1 MAQIIRRA
9 RQQFNQPIG
18 VVRMDTGA
26 AEVANAFAEAG
37 ESIRRQ
43 AYQVDAEEAK
53 KRGEEAA
60 AAAPSIKLR
69 AYKDGEPVDLSPP
82 EGFGR
87 IARESYRAVIER
99 RFLETMDTDIR
110 LKSKELAGKYDRSP
124 LQYDNAM
131 QAYLDGLAES
141 TEGRFKQFV
150 VDSGSAIKES
160 THLGLIDEARTRA
173 RADAAQHIVSTN
185 SEFNKQ
191 IRMESRTGN
200 FSAVDKIIE
209 EREQATLEGEGA
221 GLKVGSS
228 SIVASEMAGAAA
240 AEYLVTQMNTLSRT
254 NRERILAAIT
264 SNYSLPSGGKAEE
277 VYQNVAKYID
287 ANNKQSVVAELNA
300 AKGDLDALDAAIKA
314 EAVKAGVASRQEK
327 LFDLDRT
334 GTSFLYDSV
343 RAANDAFYS
352 EDGVSID
359 TALSATSNTLL
370 EELRELEL
378 YRRNNDQFTQTDYE
392 RESDELRRAVLSP
405 FITRAAAEGNS
416 EAFRQA
422 LSSGNP
428 SAIAMLT
435 ENQQDVIA
443 GINKYGLFEGS
454 ADDIAF
460 VSPLISQASS
470 SIEEAH
476 LRQQAV
482 IDFEDGYNDLVT
494 EGETNGFDSIDM
506 DAYLKDSKGINP
518 AKVDELKQKYN
529 FFVAKEDFSGI
540 ATAAASIAPD
550 GAGSLA
556 VDSIVAY
563 INSGGKTDMGE
574 EAAGL
579 IDAALEGLL
588 PIQREQIETH
598 LRSISS
604 GLKKEETAQA
614 AARKTRAKIAQ
625 FQSGVFDR
633 GSKESQD
640 ISEALVLGAGFD
652 ISNLE
657 TLTPEI
663 ERTMAKALPTFLV
676 NQLKNIS
683 AGQGD
688 ANAQNALSIYSRLR
702 DYKITMSEGLGL
714 QTNRINALND
724 IISIDRQMML
734 NEMLIGMETGI
745 YSTAN
750 EASIEVAKLM
760 KTSASKAAENV
771 SAFFIDD
778 KGKSISPAKYIT
790 EIFDGDMDPYLTKE
804 FGSMAK
810 LLVAK
815 GFDPEKIKDQLISQY
830 EYRYKD
836 SKYVFDGARGFNNQG
851 RSRFALSAAMPDPK
865 TESYF
870 IDKVDGQLQDMGYT
884 LFNHNDGSSISSTDF
899 FEPVVLVPL
908 FSNVTTSQ
916 QSYQAYK
923 VIDEGDS
930 KVLEPVV
937 HDGMV
942 VGFNISDE
950 LKGKPTDI
958 ELTKFKTYEKLQKD
972 AEAHKYLQKEGIYGG
987 GYSMDGYFGQ
997 VSEAFGLK

>member
-160 THLGLIDEARTRA
+160 THLGLVDEARTRA

-264 SNYSLPSGGKAEE
+264 SNYSLPSGGEAEK

-314 EAVKAGVASRQEK
+314 EAAQAGIASRQDQ
-327 LFDLDRT
+327 LFELRT
-334 GTSFLYDSV
+334 AEENILHN
-343 RAANDAFYS
+343 AARIAGEAFYG
-352 EDGVSID
+352 EGEVDIE
-359 TALSATSNTLL
+359 TALFATSGTLQA
-370 EELRELEL
+370 ELRELET
-378 YRRNNDQFTQTDYE
+378 YRRSNQQFSQTDYE
-392 RESDELRRAVLSP
+392 RESDELRRAALSP
-405 FITRAAAEGNS
+405 FITRAVAEGGS
-416 EAFRQA
+416 ETFRQA
-422 LSSGNP
+422 LVTRSP
-428 SAIAMLT
+428 DAIAKLT

-443 GINKYGLFEGS
+443 GIYKYELFDGS

-476 LRQQAV
+476 LRQQEV
-482 IDFEDGYNDLVT
+482 IDLQTGFYELI
-494 EGETNGFDSIDM
+494 EQGEANGFDSTNM
-506 DAYLKDSKGINP
+506 DDYLEKAKGINP
-518 AKVDELKQKYN
+518 AIAEELNQKYN
-529 FFVAKEDFSGI
+529 FFVAKEDFSRI
-540 ATAAASIAPD
+540 SNFVSSTAPD

-556 VDSIVAY
+556 IDSIVAY
-563 INSGGKTDMGE
+563 INSGDETGITETLK
-574 EAAGL
+574 GL
-579 IDAALEGLL
+579 SDVALEGLL
-588 PIQREQIETH
+588 PKQREQIETH

-604 GLKKEETAQA
+604 GLKKEEAAQVA
-614 AARKTRAKIAQ
+614 AKKTSAKIAA
-625 FQSGVFDR
+625 FKSDMLNR
-633 GSKESQD
+633 GSKEAQD
-640 ISEALVLGAGFD
+640 ISEAIVLSNGFD

-663 ERTMAKALPTFLV
+663 EQTMAKALPTFLV
-676 NQLKNIS
+676 NSLNNLA

-688 ANAQNALSIYSRLR
+688 PNAQNALSIYARLR
-702 DYKITMSEGLGL
+702 DYQITMSEGLGL
-714 QTNRINALND
+714 QANRINALND
-724 IISIDRQMML
+724 IISVDRQMML
-734 NEMLIGMETGI
+734 NKMLIGTVNGI

-760 KTSASKAAENV
+760 KTSPSKAAENV
-771 SAFFIDD
+771 SAFFRDS
-778 KGKSISPAKYIT
+778 KGNSISPEKYVSET
-790 EIFDGDMDPYLTKE
+790 LDDMDPYLIKD
-804 FGSMAK
+804 FGIMAK
-810 LLVAK
+810 LLAAK
-815 GFDPEKIKDQLISQY
+815 GFEPEEVKEQLVGQY
-830 EYRYKD
+830 DNRYKE
-836 SKYVFDGARGFNNQG
+836 SKYVFDGTRGFNNQG
-851 RSRFALSAAMPDPK
+851 RSRFALSAAMPDPRR
-865 TESYF
+865 ESYF
-870 IDKVDGQLQDMGYT
+870 INKVENQLLSMGYT
-884 LFNHNDGSSISSTDF
+884 LFNHNDGSSMSSTDVF
-899 FEPVVLVPL
+899 DPVVLVPL
-908 FSNVTTSQ
+908 FPNVSTAQ
-916 QSYQAYK
+916 QLYQAFK
-923 VIDEGDS
+923 VIDEGGS
-930 KVLEPVV
+930 KVIEPLRLD
-937 HDGMV
+937 DGSMPA
-942 VGFNISDE
+942 FNISDE
-950 LKGKPTDI
+950 
-958 ELTKFKTYEKLQKD
+958 TKEFGSDLEITKAKTYEQLEGD
-972 AEAHKYLQKEGIYGG
+972 AKVHRYLQEN
-987 GYSMDGYFGQ
+987 
-997 VSEAFGLK
+997 GLMSGAPLN

>member
-160 THLGLIDEARTRA
+160 THLGLVDEARTRA

-185 SEFNKQ
+185 SEFNNQ

-240 AEYLVTQMNTLSRT
+240 AEYLVTQMNALSRT

-314 EAVKAGVASRQEK
+314 EAAKAGIALRQEQ
-327 LFDLDRT
+327 LFDSNRDQR
-334 GTSFLYDSV
+334 SMLYNSSK
-343 RAANDAFYS
+343 AANDAFYK
-352 EDGVSID
+352 EDGVSIE
-359 TALSATSNTLL
+359 TSLFAISNTFQ
-370 EELRELEL
+370 EELRELEA
-378 YRRNNDQFTQTDYE
+378 YRRSNDQFDLTDFE
-392 RESDELRRAVLSP
+392 RESNELRQAALSP

-416 EAFRQA
+416 ETFRQA
-422 LSSGNP
+422 LASGKP
-428 SAIAMLT
+428 DAIAMLT

-443 GINKYGLFEGS
+443 GIYKYGLFDGS
-454 ADDIAF
+454 RDDLDF

-470 SIEEAH
+470 SIEDSH
-476 LRQQAV
+476 KMQQAV
-482 IDFEDGYNDLVT
+482 IDLETGFNDLLAK
-494 EGETNGFDSIDM
+494 GETNGFDSINM
-506 DAYLKDSKGINP
+506 DAYLKDSKGIDP
-518 AKVDELKQKYN
+518 RVVDGLYQKYN
-529 FFVAKEDFSGI
+529 FFVAKEDFSRI
-540 ATAAASIAPD
+540 SNFVSSTAPD

-556 VDSIVAY
+556 IDSIVAY
-563 INSGGKTDMGE
+563 INSGDETGITETLK
-574 EAAGL
+574 GL
-579 IDAALEGLL
+579 SDVALEGLL

-604 GLKKEETAQA
+604 GLKKEEAAQA
-614 AARKTRAKIAQ
+614 SARKTTAKIAQ
-625 FQSGVFDR
+625 FNLGALDR
-633 GSKESQD
+633 GSKEAQN
-640 ISEALVLGAGFD
+640 ISEAIVLTNGFD
-652 ISNLE
+652 ISDLE

-676 NQLKNIS
+676 NSLNNLA

-688 ANAQNALSIYSRLR
+688 PNAQNVLSIYSRLR
-702 DYKITMSEGLGL
+702 DYQITMSEGLGL
-714 QTNRINALND
+714 QANRINALND
-724 IISIDRQMML
+724 IISVERQMML
-734 NEMLIGMETGI
+734 NEMLIGTESGI
-745 YSTAN
+745 YSTAR

-778 KGKSISPAKYIT
+778 KGNSISPAKYIT
-790 EIFDGDMDPYLTKE
+790 EIFNGDIDPYLIKE
-804 FGSMAK
+804 FGTMAK

-815 GFDPEKIKDQLISQY
+815 GFDPEKVKDELLSQY
-830 EYRYKD
+830 DTRYRD

-851 RSRFALSAAMPDPK
+851 RSRFALSAGMPDPK
-865 TESYF
+865 RESYF
-870 IDKVDGQLQDMGYT
+870 INKVENQLLSMGYT
-884 LFNHNDGSSISSTDF
+884 LFNHNDGSSISSTDVF
-899 FEPVVLVPL
+899 DPVVLVPM
-908 FSNVTTSQ
+908 FSGVSPAQ
-916 QSYQAYK
+916 QLYQAYK

-930 KVLEPVV
+930 RLIEPVV
-937 HDGMV
+937 LEDGSMPA
-942 VGFNISDE
+942 FNISDE
-950 LKGKPTDI
+950 TK
-958 ELTKFKTYEKLQKD
+958 ELASDLEITEGKTYEQLEGNAK
-972 AEAHKYLQKEGIYGG
+972 AHRYLQEN
-987 GYSMDGYFGQ
+987 
-997 VSEAFGLK
+997 GLISGAPFN

>member
-9 RQQFNQPIG
+9 KQQFNQPIG
-18 VVRMDTGA
+18 VVRVDTGA

-43 AYQVDAEEAK
+43 AYQVDAEDAK
-53 KRGEEAA
+53 RRGEEAA

-69 AYKDGEPVDLSPP
+69 AYKDGQPVDLSAP

-124 LQYDNAM
+124 LQYENAM

-160 THLGLIDEARTRA
+160 THLGLVDEARTRA
-173 RADAAQHIVSTN
+173 RANAAQHILATN
-185 SEFNKQ
+185 AEFNKQ
-191 IRMESRTGN
+191 IRMESRTGS
-200 FSAVDKIIE
+200 FDSVDKIIE
-209 EREQATLEGEGA
+209 ERTQATLEGEGA

-228 SIVASEMAGAAA
+228 SIIGSELAGAAA

-264 SNYSLPSGGKAEE
+264 SNYSLPSGGKAEK

-300 AKGDLDALDAAIKA
+300 AKGDLDALDASIKA
-314 EAVKAGVASRQEK
+314 EATKAGIASRQEK

-334 GTSFLYDSV
+334 ETSILYDSV
-343 RAANDAFYS
+343 RTANDAFNN
-352 EDGVSID
+352 ENGISID
-359 TALSATSNTLL
+359 IALSAVSNALL

-378 YRRNNDQFTQTDYE
+378 YRRNNNQFTQTDYE
-392 RESDELRRAVLSP
+392 RESDELRRAALSP
-405 FITRAAAEGNS
+405 FITRAAAEGGS
-416 EAFRQA
+416 ETLRQA
-422 LSSGNP
+422 LVTRSP
-428 SAIAMLT
+428 AAMAKLT

-443 GINKYGLFEGS
+443 GIYKYGLFKES

-476 LRQQAV
+476 LRQQEV
-482 IDFEDGYNDLVT
+482 IDYQTGFYELI
-494 EGETNGFDSIDM
+494 EQGEVNGFDSTNIDN
-506 DAYLKDSKGINP
+506 YLKDSKGIEP
-518 AKVDELKQKYN
+518 AIVEELKQKYN

-540 ATAAASIAPD
+540 ATFASATAPD

-563 INSGGKTDMGE
+563 INSGGKTNIRE
-574 EAAGL
+574 SLKGL
-579 IDAALEGLL
+579 SDVALEGLL
-588 PIQREQIETH
+588 PIQREQIENH

-604 GLKKEETAQA
+604 GLKRQEASQS
-614 AARKTRAKIAQ
+614 AARKTSAKIAA
-625 FQSGVFDR
+625 FKSDMLDR
-633 GSKESQD
+633 GSKEAQD
-640 ISEALVLGAGFD
+640 ISEALVLSNGFD
-652 ISNLE
+652 ISKLE

-676 NQLKNIS
+676 NSLNNLA

-688 ANAQNALSIYSRLR
+688 PNAQNALSIYARLR
-702 DYKITMSEGLGL
+702 DYQITISEGLGL
-714 QTNRINALND
+714 QANRINALND
-724 IISIDRQMML
+724 IISVDRQMML
-734 NEMLIGMETGI
+734 NKMIIGTANGI

-750 EASIEVAKLM
+750 EASFEVAKLM

-771 SAFFIDD
+771 SAFFRDS
-778 KGKSISPAKYIT
+778 KGNSISPEKYVS
-790 EIFDGDMDPYLTKE
+790 EILDDIDPYLIKD
-804 FGSMAK
+804 FGTMAK
-810 LLVAK
+810 LLVAG
-815 GFDPEKIKDQLISQY
+815 GFEPEEVKDQLVSQY
-830 EYRYKD
+830 DTRYKE
-836 SKYVFDGARGFNNQG
+836 SKYVFDGSRGFNNQG

-865 TESYF
+865 RESYF
-870 IDKVDGQLQDMGYT
+870 IHKVDTQLQDLGYT
-884 LFNHNDGSSISSTDF
+884 LFNHNDGSSVSHLDF

-908 FSNVTTSQ
+908 FPNVSTAQ
-916 QSYQAYK
+916 QLYQVFK
-923 VIDEGDS
+923 VIDEGGS
-930 KVLEPVV
+930 KVIEPLRLD
-937 HDGMV
+937 DGSMPA
-942 VGFNISDE
+942 FNISDE
-950 LKGKPTDI
+950 TK
-958 ELTKFKTYEKLQKD
+958 ELGSDLEITEGKTYEQLEKD
-972 AEAHKYLQKEGIYGG
+972 AKVNRYLSENGPFGG
-987 GYSMDGYFGQ
+987 AYSTDGYFGQ
-997 VSEAFGLK
+997 IGEAFGLK

>member
-43 AYQVDAEEAK
+43 AYQVDAEDAK
-53 KRGEEAA
+53 RRGEEAA

-160 THLGLIDEARTRA
+160 THLGLVDEARTRA

-254 NRERILAAIT
+254 NRERILSAIT
-264 SNYSLPSGGKAEE
+264 SNYSLPSGGKAEK

-314 EAVKAGVASRQEK
+314 EAAEAGIASRQDQLRGLEMSEANI
-327 LFDLDRT
+327 LHN
-334 GTSFLYDSV
+334 
-343 RAANDAFYS
+343 AAIIAGEAFYG
-352 EDGVSID
+352 EGEVDIE
-359 TALSATSNTLL
+359 TALFATSGTLQAGL
-370 EELRELEL
+370 SELET
-378 YRRNNDQFTQTDYE
+378 YRRSNQQFSQTDYE
-392 RESDELRRAVLSP
+392 RESNELRRAALSP
-405 FITRAAAEGNS
+405 FITRAVAEGGS
-416 EAFRQA
+416 ETFRQA
-422 LSSGNP
+422 LVTRSP
-428 SAIAMLT
+428 EAMAKLT

-443 GINKYGLFEGS
+443 GIYKYELFDGS

-476 LRQQAV
+476 LRQQEV
-482 IDFEDGYNDLVT
+482 IDYQAGFYELI
-494 EGETNGFDSIDM
+494 EQGEVNGFDSTNIDN
-506 DAYLKDSKGINP
+506 YLKDSKGINP
-518 AKVDELKQKYN
+518 ATVEELKQKYK

-540 ATAAASIAPD
+540 AAFASATAPD

-556 VDSIVAY
+556 VDSIVNY
-563 INSGGKTDMGE
+563 INTGGKADIRE
-574 EAAGL
+574 SLKGL
-579 IDAALEGLL
+579 SDVALEGLL

-604 GLKKEETAQA
+604 GLKKEEAAQA
-614 AARKTRAKIAQ
+614 AARKTTAKIAQ
-625 FQSGVFDR
+625 FHSGALDR

-640 ISEALVLGAGFD
+640 ISEAIVFSNGFD

-676 NQLKNIS
+676 NKLNNIA
-683 AGQGD
+683 AGQVD
-688 ANAQNALSIYSRLR
+688 PHAQNALSIYARLR
-702 DYKITMSEGLGL
+702 DYQITMSEGLGL

-724 IISIDRQMML
+724 IISVDKQMML
-734 NEMLIGMETGI
+734 NKMLIGMESGA
-745 YSTAN
+745 YPTAN
-750 EASIEVAKLM
+750 EASIEVAKFM
-760 KTSASKAAENV
+760 ETSASKAAENV
-771 SAFFIDD
+771 SAFFRDS
-778 KGKSISPAKYIT
+778 KGNSISPEKYVS
-790 EIFDGDMDPYLTKE
+790 EILGGDMDPYLIKE
-804 FGSMAK
+804 FGTIAK
-810 LLVAK
+810 ILIGK
-815 GFDPEKIKDQLISQY
+815 GFQPEEVKDQLLSQY
-830 EYRYKD
+830 DTRYKE
-836 SKYVFDGARGFNNQG
+836 SKYVFDGARGPNNQG
-851 RSRFALSAAMPDPK
+851 RSRFALSAAIPDPK
-865 TESYF
+865 RESYF

-908 FSNVTTSQ
+908 FSGVSPAQ
-916 QSYQAYK
+916 QLYQAYK
-923 VIDEGDS
+923 VIDEGGS
-930 KVLEPVV
+930 KVLEAVV
-937 HDGMV
+937 LDDGSMPA
-942 VGFNISDE
+942 FNISDE
-950 LKGKPTDI
+950 
-958 ELTKFKTYEKLQKD
+958 TKEFASDLEITEGKTYERLEKD
-972 AEAHKYLQKEGIYGG
+972 AKVHRYLQEN
-987 GYSMDGYFGQ
+987 
-997 VSEAFGLK
+997 GLISGAPFN